1 MAQAL
6 ARAPARADAIV
17 VTGDIGDDCSE
28 GAYRRFAAVL
38 RDTGIPAW
46 CLPGNHDDPARMA
59 SLFASGSLRY
69 AGVAALRGWRLL
81 LLESPVPGEPHGELG
96 AARLAALRRTVVEA
110 LVAHGVQA
118 AVDRIEAI
126 AHARI
131 AGYQF
136 NPVSFFCAYDAAGA
150 LLGVVADVHNTFG
163 ERHAYV
169 LTAAA
174 ATAAGHWAEKKVF
187 HVSPFFTLDGSYR
200 FALDLAPD
208 AIDIRI
214 DLLDGGQPVFVSRL
228 ALTASPLTDRA
239 LAGALLRFQSMTVR
253 VIGAIHWEAL
263 RLWRRGLP
271 YLSKPAYDPAAAR
284 ATTRP

>member
-1 MAQAL
+1 MSPGHAL
-6 ARAPARADAIV
+6 LTGRVSHSRLRPRAHAFAYRLFMLRLDLDQVAALDHTHRLIGVTRRRLLRFEPGDFMGVRRDLPAPARLV
-17 VTGDIGDDCSE
+17 
-28 GAYRRFAAVL
+28 
-38 RDTGIPAW
+38 
-46 CLPGNHDDPARMA
+46 
-59 SLFASGSLRY
+59 
-69 AGVAALRGWRLL
+69 ALRQ
-81 LLESPVPGEPHGELG
+81 
-96 AARLAALRRTVVEA
+96 AVVEA

-118 AVDRIEAI
+118 SVVRIEAI
-126 AHARI
+126 AHART

-239 LAGALLRFQSMTVR
+239 LAGALLRFQAMTVR

-271 YLSKPAYDPAAAR
+271 YLSKPAYDPATAR